1 MSLPRSR
8 YCCIVSC
15 PGPAAEP
22 KKASAM
28 RWRQRLADP
37 PPLPRARPGLRVR
50 IHPAV
55 LWAKSVVPRSPPPR
69 YVRSSLVE
77 IPLVTLRSVRVRK
90 WITPVLVGFLWFLC
104 AKNFRISTQTWKYW
118 VIKCVLLVL
127 PSSPTVDWILLC
139 WRIHS
144 AEVDTRLELCYRI
157 IRFCSTNSVFNL
169 IDTVK
174 CLLLKCAYFHTL
186 TLKPE
191 KLRRLDDFEFASLKF
206 ANANQVGFLRFTV
219 FSNQWI

>member
-37 PPLPRARPGLRVR
+37 PPPARARPGLRVR

-55 LWAKSVVPRSPPPR
+55 LWAKSVVPRSPPR
-69 YVRSSLVE
+69 YVRCSLVE
-77 IPLVTLRSVRVRK
+77 ISLVNLRSVRVRK
-90 WITPVLVGFLWFLC
+90 WITPVLVGFLWFFC
-104 AKNFRISTQTWKYW
+104 AKKFRISTQTWKYW
-118 VIKCVLLVL
+118 IIKCIL
-127 PSSPTVDWILLC
+127 PPSPTLDWILLC

-144 AEVDTRLELCYRI
+144 AEVDTRLELCFRI
-157 IRFCSTNSVFNL
+157 IRFCFTNSFFNL

-174 CLLLKCAYFHTL
+174 CLLLKCAYFHTV
-186 TLKPE
+186 TFMPE
-191 KLRRLDDFEFASLKF
+191 KLRRLDDFEVASLKF
-206 ANANQVGFLRFTV
+206 ANANQVGSLRFTV
-219 FSNQWI
+219 FYN